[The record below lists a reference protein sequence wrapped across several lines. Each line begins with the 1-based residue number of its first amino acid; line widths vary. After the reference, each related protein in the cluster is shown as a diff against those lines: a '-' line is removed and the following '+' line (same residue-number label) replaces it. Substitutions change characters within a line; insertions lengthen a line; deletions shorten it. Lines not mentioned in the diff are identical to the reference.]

1 MRYFKIAGFT
11 TGLWSLGF
19 ALLPPLQ
26 FLMNIG
32 YTALVDWFPR
42 VFPTYNYVTEH
53 EDFIRLETNLLLI
66 IASICLIV
74 TNYLS
79 VRFDNERLE
88 YMITRTEG
96 MYTLSDGAAIYYSR
110 YFVADSVASA
120 LIPLPLTIIIYFLP
134 LISLALPETLYELLL
149 IPLEPTML
157 FTEPLGLAFGYL
169 VMVIISFL
177 ARQASGAR
185 AIAVFRAAWLSDVEY
200 YG

>member
-1 MRYFKIAGFT
+1 MRYFKIAGFA
-11 TGLWSLGF
+11 TGLWALGF
-19 ALLPPLQ
+19 ALLPSLQ

-66 IASICLIV
+66 IAAICLIA

-96 MYTLSDGAAIYYSR
+96 MYTLSEGARIYYDR
-110 YFVADSVASA
+110 YFVADCVASA
-120 LIPLPLTIIIYFLP
+120 LVPLPLTTIVCFLP
-134 LISLALPETLYELLL
+134 LISTALPETLYELLL

-157 FTEPLGLAFGYL
+157 FVEPLGLVFGYI

-177 ARQASGAR
+177 ARQASGVR

>member
-1 MRYFKIAGFT
+1 MRYFKIAGFA
-11 TGLWSLGF
+11 TGLWALGF

-66 IASICLIV
+66 IAAICLIA

-96 MYTLSDGAAIYYSR
+96 MYTLSEGARIYYDR
-110 YFVADSVASA
+110 YFVADCVASA
-120 LIPLPLTIIIYFLP
+120 LVPLPLTTIVCFLP
-134 LISLALPETLYELLL
+134 LISTALPETLYELLL

-157 FTEPLGLAFGYL
+157 FVEPLGLVFGYI

-177 ARQASGAR
+177 ARQASGVR